1 MANKKVR
8 DLAESLSP
16 DRKFQSAEIT
26 EDVEDA
32 EEMSYNS
39 DLDDQDAQTMATNQV
54 ANNDPLDDAALVDI
68 TNDNTMDG
76 ENTQEDY
83 DDTDKVTKL
92 TASAEKEIEGLLH
105 KIDQEKL

>member
-39 DLDDQDAQTMATNQV
+39 DLDD
-54 ANNDPLDDAALVDI
+54 
-68 TNDNTMDG
+68 
-76 ENTQEDY
+76 
-83 DDTDKVTKL
+83 
-92 TASAEKEIEGLLH
+92 
-105 KIDQEKL
+105 